1 MPQIYRVCTRILCM
15 LICLAVVWL
24 WLPAQAAATAK
35 NNDDQ
40 FQALQKKLIED
51 GFNPDKITRLY
62 SRSQVFFEAD
72 GVTILFT
79 YSEAKVDY
87 DQFANDWSIGKAKKY
102 MAAHRQDLERVE
114 KAYGVDSRVITA
126 ILLVESGLGKNTGKR
141 STLNSLSTLSALMYP
156 DVRRA
161 FYKQIPAEKR
171 PPKNKFEKSAKR
183 RSKWAYNELK
193 AFLEYAYKEGMD
205 PAEIPGSFAGAMG
218 YAQFMPSNILA
229 YGKDG
234 NGDGTIDLLTHPDA
248 MASIANFLK
257 RHGWKP
263 GISRKKMEKIIYHYN
278 HSEYYVKTILKIA
291 ERLKS

>member
-1 MPQIYRVCTRILCM
+1 MM
-15 LICLAVVWL
+15 ICLSVVWL

-35 NNDDQ
+35 TDDDQ
-40 FQALQKKLIED
+40 FQALQKKLIQD
-51 GFNPDKITRLY
+51 GFNSDKIAKLY
-62 SRSQVFFEAD
+62 SRPQVFFEAD

-102 MAAHRQDLERVE
+102 MAEHRQDLDRIE
-114 KAYGVDSRVITA
+114 KTYGVDSRVITA

-141 STLNSLSTLSALMYP
+141 STLNSLSTLASLMYP
-156 DVRRA
+156 DVRRT

-171 PPKNKFEKSAKR
+171 PPKIKFEKSAKR
-183 RSKWAYNELK
+183 RSNWAYNELK
-193 AFLEYAYKEGMD
+193 AFLKYAYKEGLD

-218 YAQFMPSNILA
+218 YAQFMPSSILA

-234 NGDGTIDLLTHPDA
+234 NGDGTVDLLTHPDA
-248 MASIANFLK
+248 MASIANYLK

-263 GISRKKMEKIIYHYN
+263 GISRKKKEKVIYHYN
-278 HSEYYVKTILKIA
+278 HSEYYVRAILKIA
-291 ERLKS
+291 ERLKT

>member
-1 MPQIYRVCTRILCM
+1 MPRFNRICTRTICRM
-15 LICLAVVWL
+15 ICLSVVWL
-24 WLPAQAAATAK
+24 WLPAQAATTA
-35 NNDDQ
+35 NTNGDQ
-40 FQALQKKLIED
+40 FQALQKKLVKD
-51 GFNPDKITRLY
+51 GFNSDKIARLY
-62 SRSQVFFEAD
+62 SRPQVFFEAD

-102 MAAHRQDLERVE
+102 MAEHRQDLDRVD
-114 KAYGVDSRVITA
+114 KKYGVDRRVITA

-141 STLNSLSTLSALMYP
+141 STLNSLSTLASLMYP
-156 DVRRA
+156 DIRSS

-171 PPKNKFEKSAKR
+171 PPRKKFEKSAKR
-183 RSKWAYNELK
+183 RSKWAYGELK
-193 AFLEYAYKEGMD
+193 AFLKYAYKEGMD

-218 YAQFMPSNILA
+218 YAQFMPSSILA

-234 NGDGTIDLLTHPDA
+234 NGDGTVDLLTHPDA
-248 MASIANFLK
+248 MASIANYLK

-263 GISRKKMEKIIYHYN
+263 GISRKKQEKVIYHYN
-278 HSEYYVKTILKIA
+278 HSDYYVKTILKIA

>member
-1 MPQIYRVCTRILCM
+1 MPRFDRISTRI
-15 LICLAVVWL
+15 ICFTICFAVLWL
-24 WLPAQAAATAK
+24 WLPAQAGATAK
-35 NNDDQ
+35 NNGDQ

-51 GFNPDKITRLY
+51 GFNPDKIARLY
-62 SRSQVFFEAD
+62 SRPQVFFEAD
-72 GVTILFT
+72 GATILFT

-87 DQFANDWSIGKAKKY
+87 DQFANNWSIDKAQKY
-102 MAAHRQDLERVE
+102 MQEHRQELDRVE
-114 KAYGVDSRVITA
+114 KTYGVDSRVITA

-141 STLNSLSTLSALMYP
+141 STLNSLSTLASLMYP
-156 DVRRA
+156 DVRRD

-171 PPKNKFEKSAKR
+171 PKKKKFEESAKR

-193 AFLEYAYKEGMD
+193 AFLKYAYKEGMD

-234 NGDGTIDLLTHPDA
+234 NGDGAIDLLTHPDS

-263 GISRKKMEKIIYHYN
+263 GISREKQEKVIYHYN

>member
-1 MPQIYRVCTRILCM
+1 MPRFDRICTRTLCM
-15 LICLAVVWL
+15 MICLSVVWL

-35 NNDDQ
+35 TDDDQ
-40 FQALQKKLIED
+40 FQALQKKLIQD
-51 GFNPDKITRLY
+51 GFNSDKIAKLY
-62 SRSQVFFEAD
+62 SRPQVFFEAD

-102 MAAHRQDLERVE
+102 MAEHRQDLDRIE
-114 KAYGVDSRVITA
+114 KTYGVDSRVITA

-141 STLNSLSTLSALMYP
+141 STLNSLSTLASLMYP
-156 DVRRA
+156 DVRRT

-171 PPKNKFEKSAKR
+171 PPKIKFEKSAKR
-183 RSKWAYNELK
+183 RSNWAYNELK
-193 AFLEYAYKEGMD
+193 AFLKYAYKEGLD

-218 YAQFMPSNILA
+218 YAQFMPSSILA

-234 NGDGTIDLLTHPDA
+234 NGDGTVDLLTHPDA
-248 MASIANFLK
+248 MASIANYLK

-263 GISRKKMEKIIYHYN
+263 GISRKKKEKVIYHYN
-278 HSEYYVKTILKIA
+278 HSEYYVRAILKIA
-291 ERLKS
+291 ERLKT

>member
-1 MPQIYRVCTRILCM
+1 MPPHDRRSTRILSFT
-15 LICLAVVWL
+15 ICLAVLWL
-24 WLPAQAAATAK
+24 WLPSQTGATAE
-35 NNDDQ
+35 NNGDP
-40 FQALQKKLIED
+40 FQALQKKLIKD
-51 GFNPDKITRLY
+51 GFNPDQITRLY
-62 SRSQVFFEAD
+62 SRPQVFFEAD
-72 GVTILFT
+72 GVSILFT

-87 DQFANDWSIGKAKKY
+87 DQFANNWSIDKAKKY
-102 MAAHRQDLERVE
+102 MQQHRQALDRVE

-141 STLNSLSTLSALMYP
+141 STLNSLSTLAALMYP
-156 DVRRA
+156 DVRRT
-161 FYKQIPAEKR
+161 FYEQIPDDKR
-171 PPKNKFEKSAKR
+171 PSRKKFETAAKR
-183 RSKWAYNELK
+183 RSKWAYAELK
-193 AFLEYAYKEGMD
+193 AFLKHAYNEGFD

-234 NGDGTIDLLTHPDA
+234 NGDGTIDLLTHPDS

-263 GISRKKMEKIIYHYN
+263 GISRKKQEKVIYHYN
-278 HSEYYVKTILKIA
+278 HSDYYVKTILKIA